1 MIHWG
6 QPGVLKSIE
15 GLMTETVDTSLI
27 VEKLGDHL
35 ALVTINRPEARN
47 AVNRAVARALESA
60 VDDLEQ
66 DPDIWAVVLTGA
78 GGQVFSAGAD
88 LKEVARGNLRELI
101 TERYGF
107 AGFVHAQRSKPW
119 IAAVDGLA
127 LAGGCEMALACDMI
141 VASENGAFGL
151 PEVTRG
157 LIAAAGGL
165 YRLPRAIPKAVALE
179 LILTAD
185 RLPAARAAE
194 FGMVNRLVPAGQVVP
209 AALALAKSIAVN
221 APLAVRES
229 LAVARLAAD
238 LDDRALRERSDA
250 AQERLMRTEDF
261 AEGPRAF
268 AEKRPPVWK
277 GR

>member
-1 MIHWG
+1 
-6 QPGVLKSIE
+6 
-15 GLMTETVDTSLI
+15 MTEAVDTPLT
-27 VEKLGDHL
+27 VEKLSEHL

-47 AVNRAVARALESA
+47 AVNGAVARALEAA

-66 DPDIWAVVLTGA
+66 DPDIWTVVLTGA

-88 LKEVARGNLRELI
+88 LKEVSRGNLPDLI
-101 TERYGF
+101 SARYGF

-127 LAGGCEMALACDMI
+127 LAGGCEIALACDMI
-141 VASENGAFGL
+141 IASENGAFGL

-157 LIAAAGGL
+157 LIASAGGL
-165 YRLPRAIPKAVALE
+165 YRLPRAIPKAVAIE

-185 RLPAARAAE
+185 RLPARKALE
-194 FGMVNRLVPAGQVVP
+194 LGMVNRLVPAGQVVQ
-209 AALALAKSIAVN
+209 AALALAKSIAIN

-229 LAVARLAAD
+229 LAIARLAAD
-238 LDDRALRERSDA
+238 LDDLALRERSDA

-261 AEGPRAF
+261 IEGPRAF
-268 AEKRPPVWK
+268 VEKRAAVWK
-277 GR
+277 GQ